1 MTIKNLSLFS
11 VMNSLPPLL
20 PAHFDSTDEED
31 FLDEH
36 KFWQI
41 PSSTLI
47 ISPTRHKV
55 SLNLASQVK
64 LILGSAL
71 EKADEEIEKEWSQR

>member
-1 MTIKNLSLFS
+1 
-11 VMNSLPPLL
+11 MNSLPPLL

-41 PSSTLI
+41 PST
-47 ISPTRHKV
+47 
-55 SLNLASQVK
+55 NQVK